1 MARSKMMKVQTP
13 GEDSAFRI
21 ALYAR
26 VSTDAQAEEG
36 YSIEIQKTKLLAYS
50 KTLSLNPDRLEYY
63 VDDGYSGGNLD
74 RPRMKDLIR
83 DIEDGQITH
92 VIVYKLDRL
101 SRSQKDT
108 LRLIEDIFIPNNVAF
123 ISVQESFDTSSPFGR
138 AVVGI
143 LSVFAQFER
152 ENIYERTRSGMRK
165 RVEEGYWMG
174 GGVVPFGYDYD
185 SAQGILVPNKNAEIV
200 KQLYDLYL
208 QGYSEDML
216 AQKFNLKYDRL
227 VHQILTRKSNT
238 GVIIYK
244 GEEYKGRHEPLVSLE
259 KYNATIALM
268 KERAKRK
275 LVTKTDHLLTGLFEC
290 GVCGAKMRYTKYG
303 DNYFKITCYSQQSS
317 KKYLIKDPD
326 CDNGKIDAGELEKI
340 VIDDIFSMTDDLDV
354 KNDTL
359 SPNSSVIEAITE
371 QQRILENKLKR
382 LYVLYSEDDN
392 EYLLETINSLKSELE
407 AVNERLKQEKEEADQ
422 HKNVLKRQKELKNLR
437 DVWEYMTSR
446 EKQNAVRSLVDKII
460 INRNNIEIKYKL

>member
-1 MARSKMMKVQTP
+1 MKVQTP
-13 GEDSAFRI
+13 NEDGAFRI

-26 VSTDAQAEEG
+26 VSTEAQAEEG
-36 YSIEIQKTKLLAYS
+36 YSIDIQKAKLLAYS
-50 KTLSLNPDRLEYY
+50 QTLSFNPESLEYY

-74 RPRMKDLIR
+74 RPRMKDLIS
-83 DIEDGQITH
+83 DIEDGLITH

-108 LRLIEDIFIPNNVAF
+108 LQLIEDVFIPNNVAF
-123 ISVQESFDTSSPFGR
+123 ISVQESFDTSTPFGR

-165 RVEEGYWMG
+165 RVEDGYWMG

-185 SAQGILVPNKNAEIV
+185 STQGILVPNKDAEIV

-208 QGYSEDML
+208 QGYSEEML
-216 AQKFNLKYDRL
+216 AKKFNLKYDKL
-227 VHQILTRKSNT
+227 VHHILTRKSNT

-244 GEEYKGRHEPLVSLE
+244 GNEYQGRHEPLVSLE
-259 KYNATIALM
+259 TYNATMSLM
-268 KERAKRK
+268 KQRSERK

-290 GVCGAKMRYTKYG
+290 GVCGAKMRYSKYG
-303 DNYFKITCYSQQSS
+303 QDYFKITCYSQQKS
-317 KKYLIKDPD
+317 KKYLVKDPD
-326 CDNGKIDAGELEKI
+326 CNNGKTDAQELEKI
-340 VIDDIFSMTDDLDV
+340 VLNDIFSMTDNLDV
-354 KNDTL
+354 KNDAL
-359 SPNSSVIEAITE
+359 APNKSVIDTIED

-382 LYVLYSEDDN
+382 LYTLYAEDEND
-392 EYLLETINSLKSELE
+392 YLLDTINTLKKELS
-407 AVNERLKQEKEEADQ
+407 AVKERLKQEQDAANL
-422 HKNVLKRQKELKNLR
+422 HKTVVDKQKELKNLR
-437 DVWEYMTSR
+437 DAWDYMTHQ

-460 INRNNIEIKYKL
+460 INNDSIEIKYKL